1 MKIEWKLTI
10 KKIIAAILFTALL
23 ISPSAATGASGAV
36 LEANDAGLEFRDAPS
51 QLVDLTDMAP
61 GDTRTA
67 TVSVENK
74 VDFAFAMSVSIY
86 NLTEPGSGADPAEKF
101 IITAYRD
108 GARVARFGTAQP
120 DMGAMG
126 QEAIERY
133 YPLDDPHMPVEI
145 RGEYHSE
152 PFVHIYN
159 ERFEPGTVTEL
170 TFEIHLLGP
179 ESGNEYQGKSAQL
192 RWVFEA
198 VADEV
203 PPGGTTERPTT
214 PTTPTEPT
222 SPATPTNPI
231 DPTDPSGPANPTEPT
246 TPTEPT
252 ATSELEATTESEQY
266 EGEPEEATVPLGV
279 GTFENETTEEALEDG
294 SEDAPAP
301 LAGVELKADSTENMR
316 PAPML
321 GGDPAVA
328 HRIEDNT
335 AAMGVLE
342 FEMPTTGEPPLYF
355 SIMIGMAIICAG
367 AAVALGMAKGDIR
380 PRTRRKRKKMRF
392 GS

>member
-1 MKIEWKLTI
+1 MGSRITM
-10 KKIIAAILFTALL
+10 KIIAAVAIAALL
-23 ISPSAATGASGAV
+23 ATAASGAV

-51 QLVDLTDMAP
+51 QLADLTDMTP

-74 VDFAFAMSVSIY
+74 VDFAFSMSVSIY
-86 NLTEPGSGADPAEKF
+86 NLTEPGSGADPAQNF

-120 DMGAMG
+120 DMGAMT
-126 QEAIERY
+126 QEAIDRY
-133 YPLDDPHMPVEI
+133 YPLDDPEVPVEI
-145 RGEYHSE
+145 KTEYYSE
-152 PFVHIYN
+152 PFKHIYN
-159 ERFEPGTVTEL
+159 GRFEPGTVTEL

-179 ESGNEYQGKSAQL
+179 ETGNEYQGKAAQL

-203 PPGGTTERPTT
+203 PPGGTTDPPTT

-222 SPATPTNPI
+222 SPATPTNPT
-231 DPTDPSGPANPTEPT
+231 DPTDPSEPANPTEPAGSATEAET
-246 TPTEPT
+246 TGAGKATT
-252 ATSELEATTESEQY
+252 AATTEGEQY
-266 EGEPEEATVPLGV
+266 EEPEQASVPKGV
-279 GTFENETTEEALEDG
+279 GEFGDATEALADG
-294 SEDAPAP
+294 PDDMPAP

-342 FEMPTTGEPPLYF
+342 FEMPTTGEPPLYCAVMAG
-355 SIMIGMAIICAG
+355 IAIICAG
-367 AAVALGMAKGDIR
+367 LAVALGMAKGDMR
-380 PRTRRKRKKMRF
+380 PRKKHED
-392 GS
+392 GNEI